1 MIFDYIMKYAD
12 EAEALEALTKVKYR
26 TSPIVAV
33 DEKGNK
39 SWGVGLPVRAI
50 IQEAEWD
57 YTDLENPVEVKPE
70 ILAPGFFVR
79 VPQDT
84 TNTKLKLAKKNA
96 CRVIKQHKKSKINF
110 AASDFKADDLEKD
123 KDGKVENVKIKFSP
137 VFAGS
142 M

>member
-1 MIFDYIMKYAD
+1 MIFDHIMKYAD

-57 YTDLENPVEVKPE
+57 HTDPDILVEVKPE
-70 ILAPGFFVR
+70 ILAPGFYVR

-84 TNTKLKLAKKNA
+84 TNTTLKTAKKNA
-96 CRVIKQHKKSKINF
+96 CRVIKQHKKRKIDF
-110 AASDFKADDLEKD
+110 AASDFKTKDLKNHVLRPN
-123 KDGKVENVKIKFSP
+123 G
-137 VFAGS
+137 
-142 M
+142 